1 MKRSLILAMF
11 VLCTILIGSGYAIA
25 SLLVE
30 RTLTASVT
38 IASQPDLYVLN
49 PQGQG
54 ITTIAFGSLSNG
66 AHLTTSISLWNAGN
80 VPLRIT
86 MMRTDNVTGISSVFK
101 KGDGS
106 VYDNAS
112 PTTLGMGQTLS
123 LSVEIW
129 NTVSVSAGSYQ
140 LGFKFSG
147 SS

>member
-1 MKRSLILAMF
+1 MLLG
-11 VLCTILIGSGYAIA
+11 VGYAIA
-25 SLLVE
+25 SLLIE
-30 RTLTASVT
+30 RSITGSVT
-38 IASQPDLYVLN
+38 IASQPDLYILN

-66 AHLTTSISLWNAGN
+66 AHLTASISLWNAGN
-80 VPLRIT
+80 APLKISMT
-86 MMRTDNVTGISSVFK
+86 RTDNVTGISSTFK
-101 KGDGS
+101 RGDGT

-112 PTTLGMGQTLS
+112 PTTLGMGQTLT

-129 NTVSVSAGSYQ
+129 NSVSVSAGSYQ